1 MKAEKLG
8 GFKASQ
14 DNTAAKFAP
23 SVAVVRLANLTTGKK
38 GKWVKGKKNVR
49 N

>member
-23 SVAVVRLANLTTGKK
+23 SVAVVRLGPTHHKEKRGMGK
-38 GKWVKGKKNVR
+38 G
-49 N
+49 